1 MSKQCNEIHKL
12 TQIIPTINY
21 QIPGQLHHLLHHPH
35 NRHHCQIAG
44 RLHHQRLPAEAPFVV
59 RPFQDKLVLL
69 F

>member
-1 MSKQCNEIHKL
+1 MICPSNEVPKL
-12 TQIIPTINY
+12 TQIILTILKFHASFITY
-21 QIPGQLHHLLHHPH
+21 HPH

-59 RPFQDKLVLL
+59 RPFQDELVLL